1 MDNMIFTSEVC
12 GVVLIAPF
20 DKISRPPC
28 STIRFIVFLSLFF
41 RCFYP
46 FFLYHR
52 TFLLTVPFEKIIP
65 NTYNPNSVAPPE
77 MKLLYLSILE
87 DGYTQ
92 PIVCYY
98 SAKQDLYAIV
108 DGFHRWRVM
117 KEHRDIYERE
127 QGMLPVAVI
136 DKPLSNRMAST
147 IRHNRARGSHNV
159 DLMSNIIKELHELG
173 RSDAWIA
180 KHLGMDK
187 DEVLR
192 LKQITGL
199 AALFR
204 DVKFGQAWRPV
215 EEDE

>member
-1 MDNMIFTSEVC
+1 MTSEPFRSPAYRI
-12 GVVLIAPF
+12 IA
-20 DKISRPPC
+20 
-28 STIRFIVFLSLFF
+28 
-41 RCFYP
+41 
-46 FFLYHR
+46 
-52 TFLLTVPFEKIIP
+52 VPFEKIIP

-159 DLMSNIIKELHELG
+159 DLMSTIIGPTPGSPSIWGWTRMKSYDSN
-173 RSDAWIA
+173 RSPAWPRCFE
-180 KHLGMDK
+180 M
-187 DEVLR
+187 
-192 LKQITGL
+192 
-199 AALFR
+199 
-204 DVKFGQAWRPV
+204 
-215 EEDE
+215 